1 MSGLD
6 KDRFHRAA
14 RDGFLDLLRDATRKD
29 CNAPDEDGMTPT
41 LWAAYY
47 GNLDALRLIVG
58 RGGDPDKCDNFG
70 NTALHWAAANGHM
83 NCVSFLVNFGV
94 SLWSLDNDFHTASN
108 VAAMNQRDEII
119 RYLDD
124 VVARQSALNK
134 KLVQKLKEKAVID
147 AEKRI
152 KMYQKLQRKAAK
164 RAEKEEKEIEKQRR
178 KLYGSEFQ
186 LNGLISKA
194 SSLTI
199 SSLKRECKIT
209 YASPKYSD
217 IISNGAGTTKKG
229 LGAVSKRIQQKKQ
242 NVVMTAADF
251 KVRETEMNGKRSIR
265 SLSGLLR
272 DSEVLY
278 VPKYDTQSTTSGGN
292 NQRRHMKDVFDN
304 KSELSRAISEPDF
317 LHATDSGF
325 GDDVPPMEPS
335 GSIFE
340 RPGFGSV
347 AFRNSMSGTLMS
359 LPSTSTEEND
369 DECDDDLDSI
379 RASEKDSDL
388 QNDSVE
394 DSIGSAGSLAQ
405 RNNHVPW
412 DDDEGHFDDEGI
424 DSTPLVVFLVAH
436 GLVEYTAAF
445 TKEKIDLEAL
455 MLLTEEDLKDLG
467 LPLGPRRK
475 LAKAIED
482 RKMAMVTPGDLLD
495 SKL

>member
-1 MSGLD
+1 MS
-6 KDRFHRAA
+6 KR
-14 RDGFLDLLRDATRKD
+14 
-29 CNAPDEDGMTPT
+29 
-41 LWAAYY
+41 
-47 GNLDALRLIVG
+47 
-58 RGGDPDKCDNFG
+58 GDPDRCDNFG

-94 SLWSLDNDFHTASN
+94 SLWALDNDFHTASN
-108 VAAMNQRDEII
+108 VAAANQRDEII

-134 KLVQKLKEKAVID
+134 KLVQKLKEKSVLD

-152 KMYQKLQRKAAK
+152 KLYQKMQRKAVK
-164 RAEKEEKEIEKQRR
+164 KAEKEEKEIEKQRR

-186 LNGLISKA
+186 LNGFINKTQ
-194 SSLTI
+194 SLTI
-199 SSLKRECKIT
+199 SSLKKECKVT

-217 IISNGAGTTKKG
+217 IISNGTTKKG

-242 NVVMTAADF
+242 NIVMTAADF
-251 KVRETEMNGKRSIR
+251 KVRETELNGKRSIR

-278 VPKYDTQSTTSGGN
+278 VPRYDTQSTTSGGN
-292 NQRRHMKDVFDN
+292 SHRRHMKDVFDT

-317 LHATDSGF
+317 MHATDSGF
-325 GDDVPPMEPS
+325 GDDIPPLEPTA
-335 GSIFE
+335 SIFE

-359 LPSTSTEEND
+359 LPSTTSTEEND
-369 DECDDDLDSI
+369 DDSDDDLDSI
-379 RASEKDSDL
+379 RASEKGSSDL

-405 RNNHVPW
+405 RNNHPPW

-424 DSTPLVVFLVAH
+424 DATPLVVFLVAH
-436 GLVEYTAAF
+436 GLMEYTAALA
-445 TKEKIDLEAL
+445 KEKIDLEAL
-455 MLLTEEDLKDLG
+455 MLLTEDDLKTLG

-482 RKMAMVTPGDLLD
+482 RKSALITPGDLYD
-495 SKL
+495 SRL

>member
-1 MSGLD
+1 
-6 KDRFHRAA
+6 
-14 RDGFLDLLRDATRKD
+14 
-29 CNAPDEDGMTPT
+29 
-41 LWAAYY
+41 
-47 GNLDALRLIVG
+47 
-58 RGGDPDKCDNFG
+58 
-70 NTALHWAAANGHM
+70 M

-94 SLWSLDNDFHTASN
+94 SLWALDNDFHTASN
-108 VAAMNQRDEII
+108 VAAMNQREEII

-134 KLVQKLKEKAVID
+134 KLVQKLKEKAVIE
-147 AEKRI
+147 AEKRV
-152 KMYQKLQRKAAK
+152 KLYQKLQRKAAK

-199 SSLKRECKIT
+199 SSIKRDARIT

-251 KVRETEMNGKRSIR
+251 KVRETEVNGKRSIR

-278 VPKYDTQSTTSGGN
+278 VPKYDTQSTTSGHTH
-292 NQRRHMKDVFDN
+292 RRHMKDVFDN

-317 LHATDSGF
+317 MHATDSGF
-325 GDDVPPMEPS
+325 GDEIAPLEPS

-369 DECDDDLDSI
+369 EDCDEDLDST
-379 RASEKDSDL
+379 RVSEKDSDL

-405 RNNHVPW
+405 RNSHPPW
-412 DDDEGHFDDEGI
+412 EDDEGHFDDDEGM
-424 DSTPLVVFLVAH
+424 DASPMVVFLVAH
-436 GLVEYTAAF
+436 GLMEYTAALA
-445 TKEKIDLEAL
+445 KEKIDLEAL
-455 MLLTEEDLKDLG
+455 MLLTEDDLKTLG

-482 RKMAMVTPGDLLD
+482 RKLAMVTPGDLFD
-495 SKL
+495 SRL

>member
-1 MSGLD
+1 
-6 KDRFHRAA
+6 
-14 RDGFLDLLRDATRKD
+14 
-29 CNAPDEDGMTPT
+29 
-41 LWAAYY
+41 
-47 GNLDALRLIVG
+47 
-58 RGGDPDKCDNFG
+58 
-70 NTALHWAAANGHM
+70 M

-147 AEKRI
+147 AEKRV
-152 KMYQKLQRKAAK
+152 KLYQKLQRKAAK

-194 SSLTI
+194 STLTI
-199 SSLKRECKIT
+199 ASIKKDARIT

-229 LGAVSKRIQQKKQ
+229 LGAVSKKIQQKKQ
-242 NVVMTAADF
+242 NIIVTPADF
-251 KVRETEMNGKRSIR
+251 KVRDVESNGKRSIR

-278 VPKYDTQSTTSGGN
+278 VPKYDTQSTTSGHN
-292 NQRRHMKDVFDN
+292 NSHHHRRHMRDVFDN

-325 GDDVPPMEPS
+325 GDEVAPMESVS

-359 LPSTSTEEND
+359 LPSTSTDENEAD
-369 DECDDDLDSI
+369 SDDDVDST

-388 QNDSVE
+388 QNGSVE

-405 RNNHVPW
+405 RNGQQPW
-412 DDDEGHFDDEGI
+412 DDDEGHFDEEEGETGFLSA
-424 DSTPLVVFLVAH
+424 DHTVVKPL
-436 GLVEYTAAF
+436 
-445 TKEKIDLEAL
+445 IL
-455 MLLTEEDLKDLG
+455 M
-467 LPLGPRRK
+467 
-475 LAKAIED
+475 
-482 RKMAMVTPGDLLD
+482 
-495 SKL
+495 SK

>member
-1 MSGLD
+1 MKLFFCLY
-6 KDRFHRAA
+6 R
-14 RDGFLDLLRDATRKD
+14 
-29 CNAPDEDGMTPT
+29 
-41 LWAAYY
+41 
-47 GNLDALRLIVG
+47 
-58 RGGDPDKCDNFG
+58 GDPDRCDHFG
-70 NTALHWAAANGHM
+70 NTALHWSAANGHM

-94 SLWSLDNDFHTASN
+94 SLWSLDNDFHTPSN

-134 KLVQKLKEKAVID
+134 KLVQRLKEKAVID
-147 AEKRI
+147 AEKRV
-152 KMYQKLQRKAAK
+152 KLYQKLQRKAAK
-164 RAEKEEKEIEKQRR
+164 RAEKEEKEIERQRK
-178 KLYGSEFQ
+178 KLYSSEFQ
-186 LNGLISKA
+186 LNGLIHKA

-199 SSLKRECKIT
+199 ASIRKDSKIT

-242 NVVMTAADF
+242 NIILTPADF
-251 KVRETEMNGKRSIR
+251 KVREMEVNGKRSIR
-265 SLSGLLR
+265 SLSGLMR

-278 VPKYDTQSTTSGGN
+278 VPKYDTQSTTSGQN
-292 NQRRHMKDVFDN
+292 HHRRHMKDVFDN

-325 GDDVPPMEPS
+325 GDEVAPMET

-359 LPSTSTEEND
+359 LPSTSTDENED
-369 DECDDDLDSI
+369 DSDDDIDST

-388 QNDSVE
+388 QNGSVE

-405 RNNHVPW
+405 RNGQQPW
-412 DDDEGHFDDEGI
+412 DDDEGHFDDEEG
-424 DSTPLVVFLVAH
+424 
-436 GLVEYTAAF
+436 
-445 TKEKIDLEAL
+445 KKIYIN
-455 MLLTEEDLKDLG
+455 TY
-467 LPLGPRRK
+467 
-475 LAKAIED
+475 I
-482 RKMAMVTPGDLLD
+482 
-495 SKL
+495 

>member
-1 MSGLD
+1 
-6 KDRFHRAA
+6 
-14 RDGFLDLLRDATRKD
+14 
-29 CNAPDEDGMTPT
+29 
-41 LWAAYY
+41 
-47 GNLDALRLIVG
+47 
-58 RGGDPDKCDNFG
+58 
-70 NTALHWAAANGHM
+70 M

-94 SLWSLDNDFHTASN
+94 SLWALDNDFHTASN

-134 KLVQKLKEKAVID
+134 KLVQKLKEKSVID
-147 AEKRI
+147 TEKRI
-152 KMYQKLQRKAAK
+152 KQYQKLQRKAAK

-186 LNGLISKA
+186 LNGIISKA
-194 SSLTI
+194 SSLTLAT
-199 SSLKRECKIT
+199 LKRDCKIT

-242 NVVMTAADF
+242 HVVMTAADF
-251 KVRETEMNGKRSIR
+251 KVRETELNGKRSIR

-292 NQRRHMKDVFDN
+292 NHRRHMKDVFDT

-317 LHATDSGF
+317 LHTTDSGF
-325 GDDVPPMEPS
+325 GDDVSPLETA

-369 DECDDDLDSI
+369 DESDDDIDSM
-379 RASEKDSDL
+379 RASEKDSDV
-388 QNDSVE
+388 QNGSVE

-405 RNNHVPW
+405 RNNHPPW
-412 DDDEGHFDDEGI
+412 EDDEGHFDDEEGL
-424 DSTPLVVFLVAH
+424 DATPLVVFLVAH
-436 GLVEYTAAF
+436 GLMEYTAALA
-445 TKEKIDLEAL
+445 KEKIDLEAL

-482 RKMAMVTPGDLLD
+482 RKMAIVTPGDLMD